1 MIKEQLGK
9 RIYELRKQ
17 QNISQEE
24 LAEKLDISQRSLSK
38 IETGKNFIKSNT
50 LEKLLSAFDINC
62 SELFNFEHINTP
74 DNLLDEIQNH
84 INIIK
89 KNENLLVILYKITKA
104 LSQK

>member
-17 QNISQEE
+17 QHISQEE

-50 LEKLLSAFDINC
+50 LEKLLSAFNINC
-62 SELFNFEHINTP
+62 SELFNFEHINTQN
-74 DNLLDEIQNH
+74 NLLDEIQNH

>member
-38 IETGKNFIKSNT
+38 IETGKT
-50 LEKLLSAFDINC
+50 LSSQILLRNYC
-62 SELFNFEHINTP
+62 QHLT
-74 DNLLDEIQNH
+74 
-84 INIIK
+84 
-89 KNENLLVILYKITKA
+89 
-104 LSQK
+104 